1 MIKKERRF
9 IKKINKERLKKKLKM
24 KEERQEQL
32 RHLRFKYIITTKLS
46 SKERERSRST
56 QNLCNSALCLCP

>member
-1 MIKKERRF
+1 
-9 IKKINKERLKKKLKM
+9 M

>member
-1 MIKKERRF
+1 MT
-9 IKKINKERLKKKLKM
+9 
-24 KEERQEQL
+24 EERQKQL

-46 SKERERSRST
+46 SKEREKERERERERSRST

>member
-1 MIKKERRF
+1 
-9 IKKINKERLKKKLKM
+9 M

-46 SKERERSRST
+46 SKRERDLDQHKIYVT
-56 QNLCNSALCLCP
+56 QHFVFVHKGEKLLIH